1 MTLSQDEF
9 GVLGPLVVRREGRI
23 VPITAAKHRIVLAT
37 LLLGANRSVPAA
49 DLIRRVWGEQPPDR
63 AAQTLPVYVMR
74 LRRALGDPQLI
85 HTTPTGY
92 RIELRHDAL
101 DLHRFTDL
109 AEQGAAL
116 VAAEDHVAACAAYE
130 RALAEWRGA
139 PLADVPSESLH
150 EAEAPNLAEQRLRV
164 TSELIDVKLRLGR
177 CDEVIADLRRLTA
190 QHPLRERFWSQ
201 LMVALYRVDRQADA
215 LDAYRQASTALAR
228 ELGVDP
234 SDGLRSVHHAI
245 LTGDPALH
253 QPAANAWA
261 PVSQLPA
268 PVGNFVGRAAELAR
282 VTALL
287 TRAGAT
293 VVVCGPPGVGKT
305 AFATA
310 VGHAAR
316 DRYPDGQLY
325 VNLRG
330 HSTSAPLP
338 TSAVLA
344 RFLRAMG
351 VRADHIPVDEDDLV
365 RGYRARLRGRRV
377 LITLDNAAS
386 VEQVLPLLP
395 GEPGCSVVITSRNEL
410 RKPLRAAL
418 VRLDVLRGDEAW
430 KLLARSLGPEAALAQ
445 FDAIAELARLCG
457 YLPLALRI
465 ALGNLVGSP
474 HADIE
479 SYVDELRGGDRLAA
493 LAVDNDDTAAVRRAF
508 DLSYAALGRGAARL
522 FRLAG
527 LVPGPDFSAAGA
539 AALLGAPIG
548 EARRLLEELATA
560 HLVQRVGAE
569 RFALHDLLH
578 DYAVDRATAEDE
590 DVEGA
595 RRRLF
600 EWYLRTAVEVGDVLY
615 PELRP
620 PSGAPT
626 MPADEARA
634 WLTAE
639 RAGVLAA
646 TEHCAAHGPLPLAW
660 QLIEAVSG
668 YFGSHGHHVEFLRAV
683 GAALGAARAA
693 RDRDAEVA
701 MVVWLA
707 TEHRNLGD
715 LRMAQA
721 YLRTTAPSGRTR
733 WLHTGLDGVV
743 NLELGD
749 LPAAAAAFSRMAE
762 LGEAAPAH
770 PHVRISALAGWG
782 ALHLMRGEFGPA
794 RDRLAEGLALA
805 RAADGVNLEATCA
818 ALLGRC
824 HTAQGEYGQ
833 AVALLRQALAHWY
846 RSGARHPRA
855 EGMAHLAT
863 ALSLGGEHVEALRTA
878 QRSLAL
884 AQEVGGSPR
893 IECEVHHA
901 LGVALR
907 NLGEP
912 ERAVAAHL
920 RGLELATACEYRYG
934 MARSH
939 LHLGQALRRDGR
951 RSDAVRHARLALDLA
966 GRSGFHGFVEM
977 AVGLL
982 TELDAPAATPRPD
995 HAG

>member
-9 GVLGPLVVRREGRI
+9 GVLGPLVVRRGGRT

-37 LLLGANRSVPAA
+37 LLLGANRSVPAS
-49 DLIRRVWGEQPPDR
+49 DLIRRVWGELTPDR

-74 LRRALGDPQLI
+74 LRRALGDPPLI

-92 RIELRHDAL
+92 RIDLPRDAL
-101 DLHRFTDL
+101 DLHRFADL

-116 VAAEDHVAACAAYE
+116 AAVRDFEGARAVYE
-130 RALAEWRGA
+130 QALGHWRGSA
-139 PLADVPSESLH
+139 LADVPSESLH
-150 EAEAPNLAEQRLRV
+150 ETEVPNLTEQRLRV

-234 SDGLRSVHHAI
+234 SDRLRAVHHAI
-245 LTGDPALH
+245 LTGDPSLH
-253 QPAANAWA
+253 EPAADTWA

-287 TRAGAT
+287 TRAAAT

-310 VGHAAR
+310 VGHAVR

-330 HSTSAPLP
+330 HSTSAPLT

-351 VRADHIPVDEDDLV
+351 VRADHIPVDEEDLV

-386 VEQVLPLLP
+386 AEQVVPLLP

-410 RKPLRAAL
+410 RKPLRATL

-430 KLLARSLGPEAALAQ
+430 KLLARSLGPEAAVAQ

-465 ALGNLVGSP
+465 ALGNLIGSA
-474 HADIE
+474 HLDIE

-493 LAVDNDDTAAVRRAF
+493 LAVDNDDTAAIRRAF
-508 DLSYAALGRGAARL
+508 DLSYAALPTDAARL
-522 FRLAG
+522 FRLVG
-527 LVPGPDFSAAGA
+527 LVPGPEFSAAGA
-539 AALLGAPIG
+539 AALLDAPVP
-548 EARRLLEELATA
+548 EAARLLAELASA
-560 HLVQRVGAE
+560 HLVQRVGAD
-569 RFALHDLLH
+569 RFILHDLLH
-578 DYAVDRATAEDE
+578 DYAADRAEFEGEDCE
-590 DVEGA
+590 AA

-600 EWYLRTAVEVGDVLY
+600 DWYLRTAVEVGNVLY
-615 PELRP
+615 PELSRS
-620 PSGAPT
+620 PSTSTPT
-626 MPADEARA
+626 MSADAARA

-639 RAGVLAA
+639 RPSVLAA
-646 TEHCAAHGPLPLAW
+646 TEHCAAHGPLPLSW
-660 QLIEAVSG
+660 RLIDAVSG
-668 YFGSHGHHVEFLRAV
+668 YFGSHGHHVEFVHAIT
-683 GAALGAARAA
+683 AALGAARKAG
-693 RDRDAEVA
+693 DHDAETS
-701 MVVWLA
+701 MLVWLA
-707 TEHRNLGD
+707 AEHRNLGD
-715 LRMAQA
+715 LRGAQRF
-721 YLRTTAPSGRTR
+721 LREASPSGRTL
-733 WLHTGLDGVV
+733 WLHAGLDGVV

-749 LPAAAAAFSRMAE
+749 FPSATASFTRLMDLSRALPDI
-762 LGEAAPAH
+762 
-770 PHVRISALAGWG
+770 PHVKIAALAGLG
-782 ALHLMRGEFGPA
+782 ALHMMKGEVDQA
-794 RDRLAEGLALA
+794 VAHLSEGLDLA
-805 RAADGVNLEATCA
+805 RTADGENLEAACA
-818 ALLGRC
+818 SLLGRC
-824 HTAQGEYGQ
+824 HTVSGDYPR
-833 AVALLRQALAHWY
+833 AVSLLRHALANWY
-846 RSGARHPRA
+846 RTGVRHARA

-863 ALSLGGEHVEALRTA
+863 ALCLSGEHAEALRTA
-878 QRSLAL
+878 QRALAL
-884 AQEVGGSPR
+884 VQELGGSPR
-893 IECEVHHA
+893 IESEVHNA
-901 LGVALR
+901 LGLVLR
-907 NLGEP
+907 NLDKPG
-912 ERAVAAHL
+912 RAVAAHL
-920 RGLELATACEYRYG
+920 RALELATACDYRYG
-934 MARSH
+934 IARSH
-939 LHLGQALRRDGR
+939 LHLVRAMSHDGR
-951 RSDAVRHARLALDLA
+951 KTDALRHARIAHDLA
-966 GRSGFHGFVEM
+966 VTSGFGSITSSAES
-977 AVGLL
+977 LL
-982 TELDAPAATPRPD
+982 TDLGSPLC
-995 HAG
+995 